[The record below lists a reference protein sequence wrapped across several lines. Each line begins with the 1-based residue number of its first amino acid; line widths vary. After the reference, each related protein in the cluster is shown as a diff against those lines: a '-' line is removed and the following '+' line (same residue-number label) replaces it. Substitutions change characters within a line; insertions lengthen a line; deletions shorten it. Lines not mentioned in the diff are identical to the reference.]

1 MSFGG
6 AGPLH
11 ATAIARKL
19 SIPKVIIPV
28 VPGNTSAL
36 GFLLADLRIDKIRTF
51 PMRSDSLDVDRINR
65 QFMDAETSAEEEL
78 RADQYKG
85 KIYWVNTV
93 KLRYAGQNHEYD
105 VPIPH
110 GSITEDALYAAFNSF
125 HQRHEMLYGYQ
136 LPDAII
142 EIISLSTTA
151 VGRTDKPPME
161 FLRPEKTNS
170 EPQSKL
176 VYFPE
181 TGYTDT
187 KIIERQSVDT
197 GECVRGPAVLVE
209 HGSTTLLR
217 PGDKMVVDS
226 SGSLIIEIG

>member
-1 MSFGG
+1 M
-6 AGPLH
+6 
-11 ATAIARKL
+11 
-19 SIPKVIIPV
+19 
-28 VPGNTSAL
+28 
-36 GFLLADLRIDKIRTF
+36 
-51 PMRSDSLDVDRINR
+51 
-65 QFMDAETSAEEEL
+65 
-78 RADQYKG
+78 
-85 KIYWVNTV
+85 
-93 KLRYAGQNHEYD
+93 
-105 VPIPH
+105 
-110 GSITEDALYAAFNSF
+110 
-125 HQRHEMLYGYQ
+125 YGYQ

-151 VGRTDKPPME
+151 VGKTDKPPME
-161 FLRPEKTNS
+161 FLRPEKTKS

-176 VYFPE
+176 VYFQE

-226 SGSLIIEIG
+226 SGSLVIEVG

>member
-110 GSITEDALYAAFNSF
+110 GSITEDALYAAFN
-125 HQRHEMLYGYQ
+125 
-136 LPDAII
+136 
-142 EIISLSTTA
+142 
-151 VGRTDKPPME
+151 
-161 FLRPEKTNS
+161 
-170 EPQSKL
+170 
-176 VYFPE
+176 
-181 TGYTDT
+181 
-187 KIIERQSVDT
+187 
-197 GECVRGPAVLVE
+197 
-209 HGSTTLLR
+209 
-217 PGDKMVVDS
+217 
-226 SGSLIIEIG
+226 

>member
-1 MSFGG
+1 
-6 AGPLH
+6 H

-65 QFMDAETSAEEEL
+65 QFEDAETSAEEEL

-85 KIYWVNTV
+85 TIYCVNTV
-93 KLRYAGQNHEYD
+93 KMRYAGQNHEYD

-110 GSITEDALYAAFNSF
+110 GSITEDVLCTAFNSF
-125 HQRHEMLYGYQ
+125 HQRHEALYGYQ

-161 FLRPEKTNS
+161 FLRPEKTKS
-170 EPQSKL
+170 EPQSQL

-187 KIIERQSVDT
+187 RIIERQSVDT

-226 SGSLIIEIG
+226 SGSLIIEVG